1 MEYNADE
8 ITKTGEA
15 LIQDGNRKMCGR
27 SVQRLWVAQS
37 VLRSRTKL
45 QSFTYVNTALALQG
59 SHGGVK
65 ELSHVSL

>member
-1 MEYNADE
+1 MEYNAEE
-8 ITKTGEA
+8 ITKTGEV
-15 LIQDGNRKMCGR
+15 LIQEGNRKTCGR

-59 SHGGVK
+59 SRAATE
-65 ELSHVSL
+65 ELKN